1 VDIQR
6 LIDKLGLSVL
16 PREGGHFAE
25 TYRSDESIPAPSL
38 DSRYGRDKSVST
50 AIYYLLTP
58 DTFSEMHRLIS
69 DEVYHF
75 YGGDSVEMLQLRP
88 DGSHNLI
95 TLGSD
100 ILAGEAVQVVVPRG
114 VWQGSRLKSGGE
126 YALLGTTVA
135 PGFDSSDYEHGDRE
149 RLIRDYPDCAGMIR
163 LLTRRLGRRRL
174 T

>member
-1 VDIQR
+1 MDIKR
-6 LIDKLGLSVL
+6 LVDKLGLSVV

-25 TYRSDESIPAPSL
+25 TYRSDESVPASAL
-38 DSRYGRDKSVST
+38 GSRHSRDKSVST
-50 AIYYLLTP
+50 AIYYLLTA
-58 DTFSEMHRLIS
+58 DTFSEMHSLIS

-75 YGGDSVEMLQLRP
+75 YGGDPVEMLQLLP

-100 ILAGEAVQVVVPRG
+100 ILAGQAVQVVVPRG

-149 RLIRDYPDCAGMIR
+149 RLIRDYPDCARMIR
-163 LLTRRLGRRRL
+163 SLTR
-174 T
+174 